1 MDSNNYNF
9 ITQQGAPQAA
19 GVNGSSQKKR
29 IIVVVVGFV
38 ILLLVGFILYSVVFG
53 SQKTNIQILLPVG
66 AAQADILE
74 LTKEGAKNA
83 RSSKLQNTNSTTALV
98 ISTHSS
104 QTLGLIGKDASKQ
117 IAPFQ
122 NKEFTKALED
132 AKAANNFDSTFESLL
147 STRLDLY
154 QQTLMTAYSE
164 INDPAIKK
172 TIGQQYSQVSTLR
185 GQPTT
190 PQE

>member
-1 MDSNNYNF
+1 MDPNNYNF
-9 ITQQGAPQAA
+9 ITQQGTASST
-19 GVNGSSQKKR
+19 GGSQKQR
-29 IIVVVVGFV
+29 IIVAIIGLV
-38 ILLLVGFILYSVVFG
+38 ILLLVGIIFYSLVFG
-53 SQKTNIQILLPVG
+53 SQKTNAQILLPVG

-74 LTKEGAKNA
+74 LTKEGSKDA
-83 RSSKLQNTNSTTALV
+83 RTSKLLNTNSTTALV

-122 NKEFTKALED
+122 NKEFTKALDD
-132 AKAANNFDSTFESLL
+132 ARQAGNFDSTYESIL

-154 QQTLMTAYSE
+154 QQTLMTAFSE
-164 INDPAIKK
+164 ITDPSVKK
-172 TIGQQYSQVSTLR
+172 TIEQQYSQVSTLR
-185 GQPTT
+185 GKPTT